1 MDSVSIEDQN
11 RGQKVLKGHKIRS
24 DLSSEHE
31 KPGRVGRRLDNAQ
44 FGIYRPVT
52 PECAGKLVTVL
63 KKIEADVQLYLNDRP
78 SQPAKFRALKSHGV
92 TYLEQRDVRKALKH
106 HDIDLPEIQKVI
118 HCVDD
123 RNYYS
128 ESEIEV
134 PIGGFDWFGKNDR
147 RLAGTIDAGPVF
159 NGDSDISQNQSGLF
173 AEESEAI
180 GDILR
185 QVGATA
191 LAKCSRTPGHI
202 SLINYTSPCHE
213 TVQREHREAING
225 IVYER
230 FSAEDFMSMTLGQ
243 LVVGSNYSE
252 RLQLAA

>member
-1 MDSVSIEDQN
+1 M
-11 RGQKVLKGHKIRS
+11 LKGHKIRS

-31 KPGRVGRRLDNAQ
+31 KPGRVARRLDNAQ

-52 PECAGKLVTVL
+52 PECANKLISTL
-63 KKIEADVQLYLNDRP
+63 KKIESDVQQYLNERP
-78 SQPAKFRALKSHGV
+78 EQPAKFKALKNHGV

-106 HDIDLPEIQKVI
+106 RDIDLPDIQKVI

-123 RNYYS
+123 RNYYTD
-128 ESEIEV
+128 SEIEV

-147 RLAGTIDAGPVF
+147 RLAGTIDISAGAE
-159 NGDSDISQNQSGLF
+159 DDLAITQEQIGLL
-173 AEESEAI
+173 AEESEVI

-202 SLINYTSPCHE
+202 SLVNYTSPCHE
-213 TVQREHREAING
+213 SVQQEHRKTING
-225 IVYER
+225 IVYEH
-230 FSAEDFMSMTLGQ
+230 FTTEDFMSMTLGQ